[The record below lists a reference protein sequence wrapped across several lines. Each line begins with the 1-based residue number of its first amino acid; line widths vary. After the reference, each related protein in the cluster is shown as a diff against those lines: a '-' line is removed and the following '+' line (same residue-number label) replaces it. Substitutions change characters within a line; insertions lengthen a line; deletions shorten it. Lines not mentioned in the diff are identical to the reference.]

1 MENRALRWAMP
12 QAATPVQRAGRD
24 AGGGGAEV
32 GRAARGH
39 EVRPD
44 ALVVRKGAPLL
55 VAVVPSLTV
64 LGRLGVVGGV
74 PAAAVEWSEGRQP
87 TRGAHTSSTQ
97 QEDPL
102 FRPYTNRSVSS
113 HSHP

>member
-1 MENRALRWAMP
+1 
-12 QAATPVQRAGRD
+12 
-24 AGGGGAEV
+24 V

-74 PAAAVEWSEGRQP
+74 PAAAVEWSGSNPHGELTQAARSKR
-87 TRGAHTSSTQ
+87 THCFAHTRTGQ
-97 QEDPL
+97 CLHIHTHDPPVL
-102 FRPYTNRSVSS
+102 KQGQG
-113 HSHP
+113 HW